1 MQNADDLDARLAF
14 MRIGAQQR
22 ADMRA
27 SWSVIE
33 PRLEDILQGFYRH
46 LKSEPRLAAMVGT
59 QQSRLVGLQS
69 GHWKRLFSGD
79 FDQSYVEGIRTI
91 GLVHHRIGL
100 EPRWYIG
107 GYAFVLD
114 AISDVLIAANRFRPQ
129 RLARMMR
136 AVHSAV
142 MLDMDFA
149 ISVYQDVLIA
159 DRQRRG
165 EQLSAAVAEF
175 STSVQRTLEV
185 SAAANRQLGAS
196 AKDLGE
202 VTARTRS
209 QVDDFGATAART
221 AENVQAGAAAT
232 EELSASIGEISAQ
245 SMRTATI
252 ARNATESTKAISQAV
267 VGLAE
272 RAREIGEVV
281 DLISNIAGQTNL
293 LALNATIEAARAG
306 EAGRGFAVVAQEVK
320 ALAGQTATATTEISS
335 RASAIQAATQENAV
349 RIQEIEKTIAEISQI
364 STSMA
369 AAVEEQSAATGDIA
383 RTVQETATNTRRLS
397 DGMSTI
403 GDAMATTD
411 AASHAVSAARQSLEE
426 QLGRLNRDIE
436 QFLARTQAA

>member
-14 MRIGAQQR
+14 MRIGSQQR

-27 SWSVIE
+27 CWSVME
-33 PRLEDILQGFYRH
+33 PKLEEILQGFYRH
-46 LKSEPRLAAMVGT
+46 LKSEPRLSSMVGT

-69 GHWKRLFSGD
+69 SHWKRLFSGD
-79 FDQSYVEGIRTI
+79 FDHSYVEGIRTI

-165 EQLSAAVAEF
+165 EQLSAAVSEF

-185 SAAANRQLGAS
+185 SAAANRQLGSS
-196 AKDLGE
+196 ANDLGQ

-252 ARNATESTKAISQAV
+252 ARNAAESAKAISVAV

-306 EAGRGFAVVAQEVK
+306 EAGRG
-320 ALAGQTATATTEISS
+320 
-335 RASAIQAATQENAV
+335 
-349 RIQEIEKTIAEISQI
+349 
-364 STSMA
+364 
-369 AAVEEQSAATGDIA
+369 
-383 RTVQETATNTRRLS
+383 
-397 DGMSTI
+397 
-403 GDAMATTD
+403 
-411 AASHAVSAARQSLEE
+411 
-426 QLGRLNRDIE
+426 
-436 QFLARTQAA
+436 